1 MSIVPLLAHL
11 ASTSGLSTEDLNQPF
26 ARRRGWNIVVY
37 CRLDFREGIFTKENQ
52 PKGGETMRH
61 LHPEQWMN
69 FTAKVETLCGE
80 ILHAIER
87 DRYSPAEVI
96 QAACN
101 IITAAIDETADKEVA
116 IQATQRWIKTSL
128 ERAKAGNELTHYLN

>member
-1 MSIVPLLAHL
+1 MD
-11 ASTSGLSTEDLNQPF
+11 DLNT
-26 ARRRGWNIVVY
+26 AKWA
-37 CRLDFREGIFTKENQ
+37 
-52 PKGGETMRH
+52 
-61 LHPEQWMN
+61 N

-80 ILHAIER
+80 FLHAIER

-101 IITAAIDETADKEVA
+101 IITAAIDETRDKELA

-128 ERAKAGNELTHYLN
+128 ERVKAGNLTQCLN

>member
-1 MSIVPLLAHL
+1 
-11 ASTSGLSTEDLNQPF
+11 
-26 ARRRGWNIVVY
+26 
-37 CRLDFREGIFTKENQ
+37 
-52 PKGGETMRH
+52 MRH
-61 LHPEQWMN
+61 LHPEQLAN

-80 ILHAIER
+80 FLHAIER

-101 IITAAIDETADKEVA
+101 IITAAIEETADKEVA

-128 ERAKAGNELTHYLN
+128 ERAKAGNDLTHYLN

>member
-1 MSIVPLLAHL
+1 MR
-11 ASTSGLSTEDLNQPF
+11 DLN
-26 ARRRGWNIVVY
+26 
-37 CRLDFREGIFTKENQ
+37 T
-52 PKGGETMRH
+52 
-61 LHPEQWMN
+61 EQWAN

-80 ILHAIER
+80 FIHAIER

-101 IITAAIDETADKEVA
+101 IITAAIDETREKELA

-128 ERAKAGNELTHYLN
+128 ERAKASHPTQLN